1 MAKLLFLL
9 VWITTP
15 KNKRKF
21 KTAKEQAEW
30 EVYKATLIYWS
41 NLTTINEHG
50 ETTEVDYCK
59 DSLDDTEFYED
70 NLNYLG
76 VEVTSVSHV
85 DQVIRSIIVP
95 YKDREA
101 QGIFNPP
108 WMLWILNP
116 FSCWQFLSSS
126 LVFSQMNE

>member
-1 MAKLLFLL
+1 M
-9 VWITTP
+9 VINVGTTP
-15 KNKRKF
+15 QNLVRHKRKF

-41 NLTTINEHG
+41 NLATINEHG
-50 ETTEVDYCK
+50 ETIEVDYCK

-76 VEVTSVSHV
+76 VEVTAVSHV

-95 YKDREA
+95 YKDRNA
-101 QGIFNPP
+101 
-108 WMLWILNP
+108 
-116 FSCWQFLSSS
+116 
-126 LVFSQMNE
+126 